1 MNELIITIYW
11 WYNIAPMTNYYW
23 VIIVIVIVFVIVFVI
38 FLVVCDKT
46 DSMVNCW

>member
-11 WYNIAPMTNYYW
+11 WYNIAPMRITFW
-23 VIIVIVIVFVIVFVI
+23 VVIVIVIVIVIV
-38 FLVVCDKT
+38 LVVCDKT